1 MNYALKNDCD
11 GATFKAGMINLST
24 AVYFIL
30 CMYLLKLYVNHMQ
43 VKFDEDEQTAA
54 DYSIAIQNPPQDVN
68 DPEAYKRFFEN
79 LGEDIKVNCV
89 TLSRNN
95 DVLVRALVERR
106 EILER
111 FTDLLAPGELS
122 ILYSVADACANLPAY
137 LLFSFIYYLQE
148 PR

>member
-1 MNYALKNDCD
+1 
-11 GATFKAGMINLST
+11 
-24 AVYFIL
+24 
-30 CMYLLKLYVNHMQ
+30 MQ

-68 DPEAYKRFFEN
+68 DPEVYKRFFEN

-122 ILYSVADACANLPAY
+122 ILYSVADVCANLPAY